1 MNAIRHWF
9 ASLREPGDVRRA
21 AIAGIVFG
29 LMMVVIVI
37 AACLVINFIAGL
49 R

>member
-1 MNAIRHWF
+1 MEAIRRWF
-9 ASLREPGDVRRA
+9 ASLRQPGDVRRA

-29 LMMVVIVI
+29 LVMVMVVIG
-37 AACLVINFIAGL
+37 ACLIINFMASL